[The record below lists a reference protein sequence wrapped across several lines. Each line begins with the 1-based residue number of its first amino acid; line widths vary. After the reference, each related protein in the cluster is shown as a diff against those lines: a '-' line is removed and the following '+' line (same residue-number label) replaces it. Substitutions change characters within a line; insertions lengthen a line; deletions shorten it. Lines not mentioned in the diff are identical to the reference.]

1 MTSSPKPK
9 LSAQEQRELLELEC
23 RLLRLKI
30 QAAQARSAAER
41 SEAEQGGE
49 TAAQLLQLA
58 ESALPMLPMLPM
70 LPVGLMARKG
80 ARRVWLPLAWAMA
93 KMWLQRKR

>member
-58 ESALPMLPMLPM
+58 ESALPMLPMLP
-70 LPVGLMARKG
+70 VGLMARKG
-80 ARRVWLPLAWAMA
+80 ARRVWLPLAWAVA

>member
-58 ESALPMLPMLPM
+58 ESALPMLPMLP
-70 LPVGLMARKG
+70 VGLMARKG
-80 ARRVWLPLAWAMA
+80 ARRVWLPLAWAVT

>member
-58 ESALPMLPMLPM
+58 ESALPMLP
-70 LPVGLMARKG
+70 VGLMARKG
-80 ARRVWLPLAWAMA
+80 ARRVWLPLAWAVA
-93 KMWLQRKR
+93 KMCLQRKR

>member
-1 MTSSPKPK
+1 MTSNPKPK

-41 SEAEQGGE
+41 AQAEQGGE

-58 ESALPMLPMLPM
+58 ESALPMLPM

-80 ARRVWLPLAWAMA
+80 ARRVWLPLAWAVA

>member
-1 MTSSPKPK
+1 MTDSPKPK

-41 SEAEQGGE
+41 VQADEGGE
-49 TAAQLLQLA
+49 TAARLLQLA
-58 ESALPMLPMLPM
+58 ERALPMLPM

-80 ARRVWLPLAWAMA
+80 ARRLWLPLAWSLV

>member
-1 MTSSPKPK
+1 MTGSPKPK

-30 QAAQARSAAER
+30 QAAQARSAEER
-41 SEAEQGGE
+41 VQAEQGGE
-49 TAAQLLQLA
+49 TAAQLMKLA
-58 ESALPMLPMLPM
+58 ENVLPM

-80 ARRVWLPLAWAMA
+80 ARRVWLPLAWAVA

>member
-41 SEAEQGGE
+41 AQAEQGGE

-58 ESALPMLPMLPM
+58 ERALPMLPMS
-70 LPVGLMARKG
+70 LMARKG
-80 ARRVWLPLAWAMA
+80 ARRVWLPLAWAVA